1 MKEGGDALRGY
12 DFSETSSQPL
22 EFLVDIGQ
30 EKLRRDHIEAFFR
43 KYTKVSVVTTRPL
56 ESPTSFLLGVQLKFN
71 FACFSMS
78 RDKLDDQNKLG
89 TVSVTI

>member
-43 KYTKVSVVTTRPL
+43 KYTSVVTTRPL
-56 ESPTSFLLGVQLKFN
+56 ESPTSFLIGVQLKFN

-78 RDKLDDQNKLG
+78 RDKLDDQNILG